1 MSVLC
6 IVIIYYL
13 GANGMQYKEC
23 GMISEV
29 EGMPRFL
36 MTV

>member
-6 IVIIYYL
+6 IVVIYYL
-13 GANGMQYKEC
+13 GANGMQHKER
-23 GMISEV
+23 GMISEA

-36 MTV
+36 MTM

>member
-13 GANGMQYKEC
+13 GANGPQYKGC
-23 GMISEV
+23 GVISEA
-29 EGMPRFL
+29 EGVWCFP